1 MGRPKGVKN
10 KKSKFDDLSPEFK
23 SSIDGAS
30 KEDLQSKLAE
40 VAKNLELNSAA
51 QKADPDLAA
60 KKQAVKDAGAGYA
73 EAKKAQ
79 RLKAEYLIVAL
90 SDKGDDF
97 CEQLVRLSLQAE
109 AQKA

>member
-1 MGRPKGVKN
+1 MGRKPGSKN
-10 KKSKFDDLSPEFK
+10 KRSKWDDLSPEFK

-30 KEDLQSKLAE
+30 KEDLQGKLAE
-40 VAKNLELNSAA
+40 VAKALELNSAA
-51 QKADPDLAA
+51 QKADQDLNE
-60 KKQAVKDAGAGYA
+60 KKQAVKDANAGYA

-97 CEQLVRLSLQAE
+97 AEQMVRLNLAAA